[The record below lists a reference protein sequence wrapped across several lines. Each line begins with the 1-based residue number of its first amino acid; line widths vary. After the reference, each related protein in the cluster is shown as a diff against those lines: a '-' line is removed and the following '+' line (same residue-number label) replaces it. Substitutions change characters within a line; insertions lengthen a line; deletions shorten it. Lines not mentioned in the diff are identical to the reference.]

1 MAEPWGMNHSPAPLP
16 FERLPEEPAAD
27 FAALLQYRDLGPGR
41 SLSQAAVVTG
51 LSQSTLRRLAKRW
64 EWSARLEAYDA
75 RFLARA
81 AAVGAEA
88 EQARHRAQL
97 VAFRDALHNRAER
110 LADAA
115 EQLLALVVESTRKHL
130 AAGTLLQ
137 PAQLGAGLTAA
148 ARALEASGSTAATA
162 LGVEELLE
170 SLLTHGE
177 DL

>member
-1 MAEPWGMNHSPAPLP
+1 MDHAALSLP

-27 FAALLQYRDLGPGR
+27 YAALLQYRDLGPGR
-41 SLSQAAVVTG
+41 SLSQGSVVTG
-51 LSQSTLRRLAKRW
+51 LSQSTLRRLSKRW
-64 EWSARLEAYDA
+64 AWQERLEAYDA

-81 AAVGAEA
+81 AVVGAEA

-97 VAFRDALHNRAER
+97 VAFRDAQHRRAER

-130 AAGTLLQ
+130 EAGTLLQ

-170 SLLTHGE
+170 GLLASE
-177 DL
+177 PNP

>member
-1 MAEPWGMNHSPAPLP
+1 MDHAAAPLP
-16 FERLPEEPAAD
+16 FERLPEEPAGD
-27 FAALLQYRDLGPGR
+27 YAALLLYRDLGPGR
-41 SLSQAAVVTG
+41 SLGQAADVSG
-51 LSQSTLRRLAKRW
+51 RSESTLRRLAKRW
-64 EWSARLEAYDA
+64 AWQERLEAYDA

-88 EQARHRAQL
+88 EQVRHRAQL
-97 VAFRDALHNRAER
+97 VAFRDAQHRRAER

-115 EQLLALVVESTRKHL
+115 EQLLELVVESTRKHL

-170 SLLTHGE
+170 ALLASE
-177 DL
+177 PNP